1 MFTWRQTTARTRYDG
16 QNIKQCYYFNRLC
29 SRGVTLQ
36 LKWELMLSATRELY
50 LRKLNTVT
58 YQNYLVEHY
67 NLDKRSRKP
76 KRAIKNG
83 QSRDTGNIGYTR
95 YRTET
100 NKEKKTTQTTKKM
113 SNTDATQK
121 PGWTLIQASG
131 STTLYHLSLV
141 YNYNKKYLGRSG
153 LIKRA

>member
-1 MFTWRQTTARTRYDG
+1 MFTWHQTTARTRYDE
-16 QNIKQCYYFNRLC
+16 QNRKQCYYFNRLC
-29 SRGVTLQ
+29 SRDVKLQ
-36 LKWELMLSATRELY
+36 LKRELMLSATRELY
-50 LRKLNTVT
+50 IRKLNTVT
-58 YQNYLVEHY
+58 YQNSLCL
-67 NLDKRSRKP
+67 NKRFRKP

-100 NKEKKTTQTTKKM
+100 NKEKKTTQKTKKM

-121 PGWTLIQASG
+121 PGWTLIQTSG
-131 STTLYHLSLV
+131 STTLYHISSV

-153 LIKRA
+153 LIKLV

>member
-1 MFTWRQTTARTRYDG
+1 
-16 QNIKQCYYFNRLC
+16 
-29 SRGVTLQ
+29 
-36 LKWELMLSATRELY
+36 MLSATRELY

-58 YQNYLVEHY
+58 YQNDLVEHY

-121 PGWTLIQASG
+121 PG
-131 STTLYHLSLV
+131 
-141 YNYNKKYLGRSG
+141 
-153 LIKRA
+153 